1 MRRIRYLLVT
11 TQLFNQEASSKNI
24 IFLNE
29 FSKTYNSIKND
40 QKKNI
45 TIDHPWIDE
54 KKKHRD
60 ERYVLTVQWLSGT
73 LYPSNAPTRERR
85 SSWDLMVVSHVE

>member
-1 MRRIRYLLVT
+1 MTLKDAEKIKVGAIVRESWSTHDTARHGLVLLKEYE
-11 TQLFNQEASSKNI
+11 EAHKYEHI
-24 IFLNE
+24 LC
-29 FSKTYNSIKND
+29 
-40 QKKNI
+40 Q
-45 TIDHPWIDE
+45 
-54 KKKHRD
+54 HRD